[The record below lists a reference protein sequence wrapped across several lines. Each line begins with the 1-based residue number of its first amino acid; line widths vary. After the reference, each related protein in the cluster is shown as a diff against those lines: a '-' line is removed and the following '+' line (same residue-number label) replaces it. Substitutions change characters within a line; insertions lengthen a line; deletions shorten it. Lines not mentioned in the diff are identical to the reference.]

1 MLLPTE
7 LLGTIVNTLAL
18 PTHPQAYGFEADV
31 QHSLVHLCSAST
43 TLYSIA
49 SPYLY
54 SSVIIASSHQL
65 HSFVNTLCNTKGR
78 LSPAL
83 HSLSLRDFDD
93 ALEETCVTDFIGL
106 LVVLHKYSPNF
117 RRLIIDRDLRTWLDP
132 VDYIS
137 DSSSEEENPET
148 KEIGPTS
155 IAARRLTIRSG
166 LDALQ
171 SLEELSSI
179 QDEIFLPS
187 FKTDGTWEYNSGW
200 KYHLQLRYLSL
211 YNPIIDSDFARDIIP
226 LHFLKCLVLVR
237 PDVTDDTAAQFFRAI
252 MARSRLLLVGPM
264 PINHI
269 KDILA
274 TAQPTCEIFYVEAPA
289 EERDCIRHVQLWAR
303 QQLERGT
310 LFEGKATRIWPRHEE
325 DISI

>member
-7 LLGTIVNTLAL
+7 LLGTIVNILAL
-18 PTHPQAYGFEADV
+18 PSHPQAYGFEADV

-54 SSVIIASSHQL
+54 SSVIITSSHQL

-78 LSPAL
+78 LSLPL

-93 ALEETCVTDFIGL
+93 ALEETCVADFIRL
-106 LVVLHKYSPNF
+106 LVALHKYSPNF

-132 VDYIS
+132 
-137 DSSSEEENPET
+137 SSSEEEDPET

-155 IAARRLTIRSG
+155 TAAQRLTIRSG

-171 SLEELSSI
+171 GLEELSSI

-187 FKTDGTWEYNSGW
+187 FETDGTWEYNSGW

-211 YNPIIDSDFARDIIP
+211 YNPIIDSNFARDIIP

-237 PDVTDDTAAQFFRAI
+237 PDVTEDTAAEFFRAI

-264 PINHI
+264 PINRI

-274 TAQPTCEIFYVEAPA
+274 IAQPTCEIFYVEAPA
-289 EERDCIRHVQLWAR
+289 EERDLIRHVQLWAR

-310 LFEGKATRIWPRHEE
+310 LFEGKGTRIWPRHEE
-325 DISI
+325 DIST